1 MSSRA
6 KQVLA
11 DLIGEQDALD
21 DALAGL
27 TPDEWETPTASAR
40 WSVADQIGHL
50 AFFDEAAVLAI
61 TDHEAF
67 SDHVVEL
74 LAQFGDHLAVDHA
87 TLGSFRAM
95 EHDQLLWSWRT
106 NRQALAHAASSLDD
120 DDRVVWYGP
129 SMGATSFLTARLM
142 ECWAHGRD
150 ALDVLERELESTDRI
165 QHIARLGFI
174 TRGWSYMN
182 RELEPSETDIAVRL
196 VAPSGNR
203 WNFGNEEAAQSIS
216 GSAEDFCLVTTQ
228 RSHVDNTELIVNG
241 AAAREWMLIA
251 QAFAGPP
258 TDGPRA

>member
-1 MSSRA
+1 MSSSA
-6 KQVLA
+6 KEVLA
-11 DLIGEQDALD
+11 ALIGEQDALD
-21 DALAGL
+21 DTLAGL
-27 TPDEWETPTASAR
+27 TPNEWKTPTASAR
-40 WSVADQIGHL
+40 WSVADQVGHL
-50 AFFDEAAVLAI
+50 AFFDETAALAI
-61 TDHEAF
+61 TDPEAF

-74 LAQFGDHLAVDHA
+74 LAQFGDDLAVDRA

-129 SMGATSFLTARLM
+129 SMGAKSFLTARLM

-150 ALDVLERELESTDRI
+150 ALDALERESESTDRI
-165 QHIARLGFI
+165 QHIVRLGFM

-182 RELEPSETDIAVRL
+182 RKLEPPETDIAVRL
-196 VAPSGNR
+196 IAPSGDR
-203 WNFGNEEAAQSIS
+203 WNFGDEEAAQSIS
-216 GSAEDFCLVTTQ
+216 GSAEDFCLVITQ
-228 RSHVDNTELIVNG
+228 RSHVDNTKLVIEG

-258 TDGPRA
+258 TERPRA